1 MEAAADIRAPVVP
14 RVWQA
19 ILVAGLGVLA
29 VSYAGHYS
37 PGGTR
42 LYESWIYEGLEL
54 LAALGCLARAVLF
67 RSERTAWF
75 FIGLALLAT
84 TVGDILFDF
93 WYGGNPPFPSAAD
106 VSYLLFYPL
115 LYVGIVLLLRRRV
128 STFGASLWL
137 DGLLAAAAAGALGA
151 SVLVEVVVNSTHGSR
166 LVVLTN
172 MAYPIGDVLLLA
184 LLVFVFSVTRWRP
197 GRAWALIAA
206 GLLFNTVGDGL
217 FLYGTATSAY
227 TEGTYIDLAWPL
239 SLVLISLA
247 AWQRPGRAPRI
258 RLQDRAMLG
267 TPIVCG
273 LVATGVLV
281 TATQLP
287 VHLVALVLAGT
298 TIVLVLA
305 RTALTFRENALLLEA
320 SRKEALTD
328 SLTGLANRRKLIAD
342 LETEIQAAHVGEPR
356 TLALFDLNGFKAY
369 NDTFGHPAGDALLS
383 RLAAKLAAV
392 VAPDGAAYR
401 MGGDEFCVLLP
412 EYEPSLQRI
421 AQALWESGEGFDVT
435 SAYGAAAIPTDAT
448 TVSNALSVADERLYA
463 HKELL
468 AEISRGTAHEPL
480 LRTLAER
487 EPELRA
493 HVADVSSL
501 AVRVGLQFGLAADEL
516 EELRLAAEL
525 HDVGKLAIPD
535 VVLQKSGALDA
546 TEWGF
551 IHSHTLIGQ
560 RILSSAPALR
570 PVAAVVRSTH
580 ENWDGTG
587 YPDALAGESIPL
599 AARIIAACDAYSAMT
614 SDRPYRA
621 ARTSKEAVAEL
632 RRCAGSQFD
641 PQVVASL
648 CRVLAD
654 EDQPAT
660 TWRSAAGSTN
670 SLRND
675 EGPGIAPGPSGVF
688 PTSPP

>member
-1 MEAAADIRAPVVP
+1 VI
-14 RVWQA
+14 
-19 ILVAGLGVLA
+19 A
-29 VSYAGHYS
+29 VSYIGHYS

-42 LYESWIYEGLEL
+42 LYETWIYEGLEL
-54 LAALGCLARAVLF
+54 LAALGCLARSVLV
-67 RSERTAWF
+67 RSERLAWF
-75 FIGLALLAT
+75 SIGCALLAT
-84 TVGDILFDF
+84 AIGDVLFDF

-106 VSYLLFYPL
+106 VAYLLFYPL

-128 STFGASLWL
+128 STFSATLWL
-137 DGLLAAAAAGALGA
+137 DGLVAATAAAALGA
-151 SVLVEVVVNSTHGSR
+151 SVLVDVVVNSTHGSR

-172 MAYPIGDVLLLA
+172 IAYPIGDVLLLA

-206 GLLFNTVGDGL
+206 GLIFNTVGDGL
-217 FLYGTATSAY
+217 FLYGTAVSNY

-239 SLVLISLA
+239 SLALISLA
-247 AWQRPGRAPRI
+247 AWQRLGRVPRVQ
-258 RLQDRAMLG
+258 LQDRALLG

-281 TATQLP
+281 AASQRPEGAIT
-287 VHLVALVLAGT
+287 LVLASA

-305 RTALTFRENALLLEA
+305 RTALSFWENAQLLDA
-320 SRKEALTD
+320 SRHEALTD
-328 SLTGLANRRKLIAD
+328 SLTGLANRRKLLTD
-342 LETEIQAAHVGEPR
+342 LEAEIEAAHEREPR
-356 TLALFDLNGFKAY
+356 MLVLFDLNGFKTY
-369 NDTFGHPAGDALLS
+369 NDTFGHPAGDALLE
-383 RLAAKLAAV
+383 RLAGKLAA

-412 EYEPSLQRI
+412 GPEPDI
-421 AQALWESGEGFDVT
+421 HGVAQALWESGEGFDVT
-435 SAYGAAAIPTDAT
+435 SAYGAALIPHDAT
-448 TVSNALSVADERLYA
+448 TVSTALSVADERLYA

-468 AEISRGTAHEPL
+468 AEIHRGTAHEPL

-501 AVRVGLQFGLAADEL
+501 ALRVGQRLGLAHEEL

-535 VVLQKSGALDA
+535 VVLQKSGLLDA

-570 PVAAVVRSTH
+570 PVGTIVRSTH

-587 YPDALAGESIPL
+587 YPDGLAGETIPL

-614 SDRPYRA
+614 SDRPYRS
-621 ARTSKEAVAEL
+621 ARTPDEAVAEL
-632 RRCAGSQFD
+632 RRCADRQFD
-641 PQVVASL
+641 RTVVQLL
-648 CRVLAD
+648 CAVLAD
-654 EDQPAT
+654 EEPAT
-660 TWRSAAGSTN
+660 TFAVGS
-670 SLRND
+670 
-675 EGPGIAPGPSGVF
+675 
-688 PTSPP
+688 